1 MPVDGDRPRN
11 RYFNNQYFNR
21 CGRDR
26 THPSPGPVYD
36 GVHPMMFGLP
46 FATFRVTILTL
57 VLLSQIYLFFR
68 ARRTIHSS
76 RWSDRFKSRAVGTAG
91 ATICLLFTA
100 NLYILFRP
108 IPWADPPAAA
118 QIILFYPPVVWT
130 LGSLFSALL
139 LSLGQIAGFLTRQT
153 ISLVRRRGGRSAPL
167 PVDPGR
173 RFLLQ
178 AGVGGLFAGP
188 LLLSGYGASFAGRRG
203 DIQGLTLPFGCPLRV
218 VQLTDIHAGIFMNRR
233 QIRYYVDTVISLQ
246 PDLFVL
252 TGDYISNSFSFLP
265 GCLEEMGRVR
275 TRYGTFATLGN
286 HEHWYGSLIE
296 LRAIFRRYGIP
307 LLNNEHRIIRTDTG
321 RFAVIGID
329 DLRTGEGNLEAA
341 LFGRDSAIPRLLL
354 SHRPEIFPR
363 SAALDI
369 PLTLS
374 GHYHGGQIKL
384 GLPGG
389 GISLAHLRTPYVE
402 GLFRIG
408 ASRLYV
414 SRGIGTTFTPV
425 RLNAPPEITL
435 LHLT

>member
-1 MPVDGDRPRN
+1 MI
-11 RYFNNQYFNR
+11 
-21 CGRDR
+21 
-26 THPSPGPVYD
+26 
-36 GVHPMMFGLP
+36 FGLP

-57 VLLSQIYLFFR
+57 LLLAQIYLFLR
-68 ARRTIHSS
+68 ARRAIRSS
-76 RWSDRFKSRAVGTAG
+76 HRSDRFKSGAVAAAG
-91 ATICLLFTA
+91 AAISTLFAA

-108 IPWADPPAAA
+108 IPWVDPPAAA
-118 QIILFYPPVVWT
+118 QIILFYPPVVWS

-139 LSLGQIAGFLTRQT
+139 LLLGDTAGFLVRQT
-153 ISLVRRRGGRSAPL
+153 VRIARRLAGRPVQL

-173 RFLLQ
+173 RLLLR
-178 AGVGGLFAGP
+178 AGAGSLVAVP
-188 LLLSGYGASFAGRRG
+188 LLLSGYGASYNGRRAE
-203 DIQGLTLPFGCPLRV
+203 IREIALPFGCPLRV
-218 VQLTDIHAGIFMNRR
+218 IQLTDIHAGLFMNR
-233 QIRYYVDTVISLQ
+233 QQMRYYVDKVISLQ

-252 TGDYISNSFSFLP
+252 TGDYVSNSLSFLP
-265 GCLEEMGRVR
+265 SCLEEMARVR
-275 TRYGTFATLGN
+275 TRYGTFASLGN
-286 HEHWYGSLIE
+286 HEHWYASQTE
-296 LRAIFRRYGIP
+296 LGAIFRQYGVP
-307 LLNNEHRIIRTDTG
+307 LLNNEHRIIRTGTG

-329 DLRTGEGNLEAA
+329 DLRTGKADLEAA
-341 LFGRDSAIPRLLL
+341 LHGLDPAVPGILL

-363 SAALDI
+363 AAALGI

-414 SRGIGTTFTPV
+414 NRGIGTTFTPI
-425 RLNAPPEITL
+425 RLNAPPEVTL

>member
-1 MPVDGDRPRN
+1 
-11 RYFNNQYFNR
+11 
-21 CGRDR
+21 
-26 THPSPGPVYD
+26 
-36 GVHPMMFGLP
+36 MMFGLP

-57 VLLSQIYLFFR
+57 VLLAQIYLFLR
-68 ARRTIHSS
+68 ARHAIRSS
-76 RWSDRFKSRAVGTAG
+76 RRSDRFKSRAVGAAG
-91 ATICLLFTA
+91 AMIGLLFAA

-118 QIILFYPPVVWT
+118 QIILFYPPVVWN

-139 LSLGQIAGFLTRQT
+139 LFLGQVAGFLARQ
-153 ISLVRRRGGRSAPL
+153 IIHLFRSLAGRSAP
-167 PVDPGR
+167 PVDSGR
-173 RFLLQ
+173 RLLLQ
-178 AGVGGLFAGP
+178 AGAGGLFAVP
-188 LLLSGYGASFAGRRG
+188 LMLAGYGASHIGRRNV
-203 DIQGLTLPFGCPLRV
+203 IQELTLPFGCPLRV

-233 QIRYYVDTVISLQ
+233 QMRYYVDQVISLQ

-252 TGDYISNSFSFLP
+252 TGDYVSNSLSFLP
-265 GCLEEMGRVR
+265 GCMEEMARVR
-275 TRYGTFATLGN
+275 ARYGTFATLGN

-296 LRAIFRRYGIP
+296 LRAIFRRYGVP
-307 LLNNEHRIIRTDTG
+307 LLNNEHRIIRTDKG

-341 LFGRDSAIPRLLL
+341 LYGLDPAIPGLLL

-363 SAALDI
+363 AAALGI

-408 ASRLYV
+408 AARLYV

>member
-1 MPVDGDRPRN
+1 
-11 RYFNNQYFNR
+11 
-21 CGRDR
+21 
-26 THPSPGPVYD
+26 
-36 GVHPMMFGLP
+36 MMFGLP
-46 FATFRVTILTL
+46 FAIFRVTILSL
-57 VLLSQIYLFFR
+57 ALLSQIYLFLR
-68 ARRTIHSS
+68 ARRAIRSW
-76 RWSDRFKSRAVGTAG
+76 RRSDRFKSGVVGALG

-108 IPWADPPAAA
+108 IPWSDPPAAA
-118 QIILFYPPVVWT
+118 QIILFYPPVVWN

-139 LSLGQIAGFLTRQT
+139 LFLGQIAGFLARQT
-153 ISLVRRRGGRSAPL
+153 VHLARRRTGRSTP

-173 RFLLQ
+173 RLLLQ
-178 AGVGGLFAGP
+178 AGVGGLFAVP
-188 LLLSGYGASFAGRRG
+188 LLISGYGASHAGRWN
-203 DIQGLTLPFGCPLRV
+203 DIQELKLPFGCPLRV

-233 QIRYYVDTVISLQ
+233 QMQYYVDQVIPLQ

-252 TGDYISNSFSFLP
+252 TGDYVSNSLSFLP
-265 GCLEEMGRVR
+265 GCLEEMTRIR

-296 LRAIFRRYGIP
+296 LRAIFRSYGVP

-341 LFGRDSAIPRLLL
+341 LHGLDPAVPGLLL

-363 SAALDI
+363 AAALGI
-369 PLTLS
+369 PVTLA

-384 GLPGG
+384 GLLGE

-408 ASRLYV
+408 AAQLYV

>member
-1 MPVDGDRPRN
+1 
-11 RYFNNQYFNR
+11 
-21 CGRDR
+21 
-26 THPSPGPVYD
+26 
-36 GVHPMMFGLP
+36 MMFGLP

-57 VLLSQIYLFFR
+57 ALLSQFYIFLR
-68 ARRTIHSS
+68 ARRAIRSW
-76 RWSDRFKSRAVGTAG
+76 RRSDRFKTRAVGIAG
-91 ATICLLFTA
+91 ATICLLFGA

-108 IPWADPPAAA
+108 IPWADPPVAA
-118 QIILFYPPVVWT
+118 QIILFYPPVVWN

-139 LSLGQIAGFLTRQT
+139 LLLGQIAGFLVRQT
-153 ISLVRRRGGRSAPL
+153 VHFARRQAGRSARI
-167 PVDPGR
+167 PVDQNR
-173 RFLLQ
+173 RLLLQ
-178 AGVGGLFAGP
+178 AGAGSLFAVP
-188 LLLSGYGASFAGRRG
+188 LILAGYGASHAGRRS
-203 DIQGLTLPFGCPLRV
+203 DIQELTLPFGCPLKV

-233 QIRYYVDTVISLQ
+233 QMRYYVDKVIELR

-252 TGDYISNSFSFLP
+252 TGDYISNSLSFLP
-265 GCLEEMGRVR
+265 GCMEEMVRVR

-296 LRAIFRRYGIP
+296 IRAIFRRYGVP
-307 LLNNEHRIIRTDTG
+307 LLNNEHRIIRTDMD

-329 DLRTGEGNLEAA
+329 DLRSGEGNLESA
-341 LFGRDSAIPRLLL
+341 LYGLDPAIPGLLL

-363 SAALDI
+363 AAALGI

-408 ASRLYV
+408 AARLYV

-435 LHLT
+435 IHLT

>member
-1 MPVDGDRPRN
+1 
-11 RYFNNQYFNR
+11 
-21 CGRDR
+21 
-26 THPSPGPVYD
+26 
-36 GVHPMMFGLP
+36 MMFGLP

-57 VLLSQIYLFFR
+57 ALLSQIYLFLR
-68 ARRTIHSS
+68 ARRAIRSS
-76 RWSDRFKSRAVGTAG
+76 RRSGRFKSRVVGAVGI
-91 ATICLLFTA
+91 TISLLFAA

-118 QIILFYPPVVWT
+118 QIILFYPPVVWN

-139 LSLGQIAGFLTRQT
+139 LFLGQVAGFLARQ
-153 ISLVRRRGGRSAPL
+153 IIHLFRSLAGRSAP
-167 PVDPGR
+167 PVDSGR
-173 RFLLQ
+173 RLLLQ
-178 AGVGGLFAGP
+178 AGAGGLFAVP
-188 LLLSGYGASFAGRRG
+188 LMLAGYGASHIGRRNV
-203 DIQGLTLPFGCPLRV
+203 IQELTLPFGCPLRV

-233 QIRYYVDTVISLQ
+233 QMRYYVDQMIPLQ

-252 TGDYISNSFSFLP
+252 TGDYISNSLSFLP
-265 GCLEEMGRVR
+265 SCLEEMARIR

-296 LRAIFRRYGIP
+296 IRAIFRRYGVP
-307 LLNNEHRIIRTDTG
+307 LLNNEHRIIRTDKG
-321 RFAVIGID
+321 RFALIGID
-329 DLRTGEGNLEAA
+329 DLRSGDADLEAA
-341 LFGRDSAIPRLLL
+341 LHGLDPAIPRLLL
-354 SHRPEIFPR
+354 SHHPEIFPR
-363 SAALDI
+363 AAALGI

-389 GISLAHLRTPYVE
+389 GVSLAHLRTPYVE

-408 ASRLYV
+408 AARLYV

-435 LHLT
+435 LHLI

>member
-1 MPVDGDRPRN
+1 
-11 RYFNNQYFNR
+11 
-21 CGRDR
+21 
-26 THPSPGPVYD
+26 
-36 GVHPMMFGLP
+36 MMFGLP
-46 FATFRVTILTL
+46 FATFRLTILSL
-57 VLLSQIYLFFR
+57 ALLAQIYLFVR
-68 ARRTIHSS
+68 ARQAIRSS
-76 RWSDRFKSRAVGTAG
+76 RRSDRFKSRAIGIAG
-91 ATICLLFTA
+91 AAICLLFAA

-118 QIILFYPPVVWT
+118 QIILFYPPVVWN

-139 LSLGQIAGFLTRQT
+139 LFLGQIAGFL
-153 ISLVRRRGGRSAPL
+153 VRWAVRVVRLLNRLTAPASVNPDRRL
-167 PVDPGR
+167 
-173 RFLLQ
+173 LLQ
-178 AGVGGLFAGP
+178 AGAGGLFAVP
-188 LLLSGYGASFAGRRG
+188 MLLSGYGASYVGRRG
-203 DIQGLTLPFGCPLRV
+203 DVRGLTLPFGCPLRV
-218 VQLTDIHAGIFMNRR
+218 VQVTDIHAGIFMNRR
-233 QIRYYVDTVISLQ
+233 QMRYYVDKVIPLQ

-252 TGDYISNSFSFLP
+252 TGDYVSNSLSFLP
-265 GCLEEMGRVR
+265 GCMEEMALIRA
-275 TRYGTFATLGN
+275 RYGTFATLGN

-296 LRAIFRRYGIP
+296 LRAIFRRYGVP

-341 LFGRDSAIPRLLL
+341 LYGLDPAIPGLLL

-363 SAALDI
+363 AAALGI

-408 ASRLYV
+408 AARLYV

>member
-1 MPVDGDRPRN
+1 
-11 RYFNNQYFNR
+11 
-21 CGRDR
+21 
-26 THPSPGPVYD
+26 
-36 GVHPMMFGLP
+36 MMFGLP
-46 FATFRVTILTL
+46 FAAFRVTILTL
-57 VLLSQIYLFFR
+57 LLLAQIYLFLR
-68 ARRTIHSS
+68 ARRAIRSS
-76 RWSDRFKSRAVGTAG
+76 RRSDRFKSRTVGAVGVA
-91 ATICLLFTA
+91 ICLLFAA

-118 QIILFYPPVVWT
+118 QILLLYPPVVWN

-139 LSLGQIAGFLTRQT
+139 LLLAQIAGFLARQT
-153 ISLVRRRGGRSAPL
+153 VHLARLPAGHSAP

-173 RFLLQ
+173 RLLLQ
-178 AGVGGLFAGP
+178 AGAGGLFAAP
-188 LLLSGYGASFAGRRG
+188 LLLAGYGASFAGRRG
-203 DIQGLTLPFGCPLRV
+203 DIEELTLPFGCPLRV

-233 QIRYYVDTVISLQ
+233 QMRYYVDKVISLQ

-252 TGDYISNSFSFLP
+252 TGDYVSNSLSFLP
-265 GCLEEMGRVR
+265 GCLAEMARIR

-286 HEHWYGSLIE
+286 HEHWYGSQIE
-296 LRAIFRRYGIP
+296 LQAIFRRYGVP

-321 RFAVIGID
+321 GFSVIGID
-329 DLRTGEGNLEAA
+329 DLRTGNADLEAA
-341 LFGRDSAIPRLLL
+341 LHGLDPAIPRLLL

-363 SAALDI
+363 AAALDI

-408 ASRLYV
+408 AARLYV
-414 SRGIGTTFTPV
+414 SRGIGTTFTPI
-425 RLNAPPEITL
+425 RLNAPPEVTL